1 MIRSVI
7 IEDEAKSQKLLE
19 NLLHSY
25 CPDVEVIS
33 MADSV
38 DSGIQAINEHKP
50 DLVFLDIILKDRD
63 AFELLAKLDKTSF
76 EIIFTTA
83 HHEYAIKAIRVS
95 ALDYLLKPI
104 DVNDLERAVDRVK
117 RKIENDLERAV
128 DRVKRK
134 IESQESGRLNQPLVN
149 FIENQRNVNLNSH
162 KIGLPTLQGLN
173 FVQIKEIILCKAEGN
188 YTNIF
193 MTADKILVTR
203 TLKDFEELL
212 ADYNFLRIHR
222 SYLIN
227 LDHIEKY
234 DRAHQ
239 SAEGDGGCVTLKNNI
254 HVPVSRDRRK
264 GLLNFLSKPF

>member
-19 NLLHSY
+19 NLLHTY
-25 CPDVEVIS
+25 CPDIEVIS

-38 DSGIQAINEHKP
+38 DSGIQAINEYKP
-50 DLVFLDIILKDRD
+50 DLVFLDIILKDHD
-63 AFELLAKLDKTSF
+63 AFELLAKLDQTSF

-104 DVNDLERAVDRVK
+104 DV
-117 RKIENDLERAV
+117 NDLERAV

>member
-7 IEDEAKSQKLLE
+7 IEDEAKSQKLLK
-19 NLLHSY
+19 NLLHTY

-38 DSGIQAINEHKP
+38 DSGIQAINEYKP
-50 DLVFLDIILKDRD
+50 DLVFLDIILKDHD
-63 AFELLAKLDKTSF
+63 AFELLAKLDQTSF

-104 DVNDLERAVDRVK
+104 DV
-117 RKIENDLERAV
+117 NDLERAV